1 MTETA
6 RDPAFLEAAAN
17 LGARLCRDAVWD
29 GARCNWMGDA
39 QDSLGGQLVVVHRA
53 MGPALY
59 EGTAG
64 IALFLARLYAAT
76 GARPFRTAARG
87 ALRQALGAMERV
99 PAPLRIGLHG
109 GWTGI
114 AWALADAGEALGE
127 EEWTAE
133 SARIGRA
140 LADVE
145 PHPAAVDVI
154 SGSAGAIPALLDL
167 ARRHGDPALE
177 EAALR
182 HGEFLY
188 GAAHR
193 HDAGWSWLTMDAP
206 MRRHLTGYSHGVAGV
221 ALALLELWA
230 ATGDARFRHA
240 AEQGFRYEAL
250 FYSPEHG
257 NWPDF
262 RLFGDPAAAAAAPP
276 TYAMAWCHGAPGI
289 GLSRLRAWELTGDD
303 ARLRE
308 ALAALA
314 TTARA
319 LDAAVMNG
327 GGFGYS
333 LCHGDAGNAE
343 LPLLAA
349 RVLGDASQA
358 ERAVRVGRAGIER
371 HLLTGS
377 PWPCGVPAGGE
388 TPNLMLGLAGIGW
401 FYLRLFDPALPAV
414 LLLTPRKR
422 MPHTESTESTEFVL
436 REEQNSADSV
446 DSV

>member
-1 MTETA
+1 MPETA
-6 RDPAFLEAAAN
+6 RDPLFLEAAAA

-29 GARCNWMGDA
+29 GARCNWTGDA
-39 QDSLGGQLVVVHRA
+39 QDSPGGQLVVVHRA
-53 MGPALY
+53 MGPSLY
-59 EGTAG
+59 EGTVG
-64 IALFLARLYAAT
+64 IGLFLARLYAAT

-99 PAPLRIGLHG
+99 PEPLRIALHS

-114 AWALADAGEALGE
+114 AWALAEAGEALGE

-133 SARIGRA
+133 SARIGAA
-140 LADVE
+140 LAGVE
-145 PHPAAVDVI
+145 PFPAAVDVI

-167 ARRHGDPALE
+167 ARRHDSPALR

-188 GAAHR
+188 AGAQR
-193 HDAGWSWLTMDAP
+193 HDAGWSWWTMDAP
-206 MRRHLTGYSHGVAGV
+206 MRRHLTGYSHGASGV

-230 ATGDARFRHA
+230 DTGDERFRHA

-250 FYSPEHG
+250 FYSPEQG

-262 RLFGDPAAAAAAPP
+262 RLFGDPAAAAATPMP
-276 TYAMAWCHGAPGI
+276 YALAWCHGAPGI
-289 GLSRLRAWELTGDD
+289 GLSRLRAWELTGDE
-303 ARLRE
+303 ARRHE

-314 TTARA
+314 TTARS
-319 LDAAVMNG
+319 LDAMLMSG

-343 LPLLAA
+343 LPLLAGQM
-349 RVLGDASQA
+349 LGDASQV
-358 ERAVRVGRAGIER
+358 ERAALVGRAGIER
-371 HLLTGS
+371 YLLTGT

-401 FYLRLFDPALPAV
+401 FYLRLFDPSLPSV

-422 MPHTESTESTEFVL
+422 TPHTESAESTEFVL
-436 REEQNSADSV
+436 REEQNSVDSADSV
-446 DSV
+446 

>member
-1 MTETA
+1 MPETPH
-6 RDPAFLEAAAN
+6 DPVFLEAAAA

-39 QDSLGGQLVVVHRA
+39 QDGAGGQLVVVHRA
-53 MGPALY
+53 MGPVLY

-76 GARPFRTAARG
+76 AAKPFRTAARG
-87 ALRQALGAMERV
+87 ALRQALGAAERV
-99 PAPLRIGLHG
+99 PEPMRIGLHA

-114 AWALADAGEALGE
+114 AWALAEAGEALGE

-133 SARIGRA
+133 SARTGEA
-140 LADVE
+140 LASIE
-145 PHPAAVDVI
+145 PNPAAVDVI

-167 ARRHGDPALE
+167 GRRHGNPALE
-177 EAALR
+177 DAALR

-188 GAAHR
+188 AAAQR
-193 HDAGWSWLTMDAP
+193 HELGWSWSTMDAP

-221 ALALLELWA
+221 SLALLELWA
-230 ATGDARFRHA
+230 ATGEERFREA

-262 RLFGDPAAAAAAPP
+262 RLFGDPAAAATPVP
-276 TYAMAWCHGAPGI
+276 YAMAWCHGAPGI
-289 GLSRLRAWELTGDD
+289 GLSRLRAFELTGDE
-303 ARLRE
+303 ARRNE

-319 LDAAVMNG
+319 LDAAVANG

-333 LCHGDAGNAE
+333 LCHGDAGNTE

-349 RVLGDASQA
+349 RVLGDAAQV
-358 ERAVRVGRAGIER
+358 ERAARVGRAGIER
-371 HLLTGS
+371 HLATGT

-388 TPNLMLGLAGIGW
+388 TPNLMLGLAGIGY
-401 FYLRLFDPALPAV
+401 FYLRLYDPSVPSI
-414 LLLTPRKR
+414 LLITPRPK
-422 MPHTESTESTEFVL
+422 
-436 REEQNSADSV
+436 QNQV
-446 DSV
+446 